1 MKVYLFVGAWM
12 FIGYMITKLSEKLQR
27 RTNIMTLE
35 TAISIAFAKEIWLY
49 DQISDL
55 SDLSPKERKQHHKDM
70 KEVHKI
76 LEAVKVNVQLL

>member
-12 FIGYMITKLSEKLQR
+12 FIGYMIAKLSEKLQR

-35 TAISIAFAKEIWLY
+35 TAKEIWLY

-76 LEAVKVNVQLL
+76 LEAVKVNVQLLR

>member
-1 MKVYLFVGAWM
+1 
-12 FIGYMITKLSEKLQR
+12 
-27 RTNIMTLE
+27 MTLE
-35 TAISIAFAKEIWLY
+35 TAKEIWLY

-76 LEAVKVNVQLL
+76 LEAVKVNV